1 MLKVTAESFHEKLDT
16 DNEEI
21 ILNGPPSDLRGH
33 IFLRNTSD
41 ESLSVKTLAV
51 VHNETQKNILGNSSP
66 LRIGSRLRAGEEKV
80 QTIWHELPPQTPPG
94 TYESKLV
101 IGGAER
107 TVKMIVPPVIQV
119 SIHPVHFSFIGAE
132 PGKTHTAQIT
142 ISNTGNLPF
151 QIPDVKHI
159 AAFDM
164 DLICRA
170 VGVALRSK
178 GGEGYIAAMDEIAKN
193 VNRNLPDWASAH
205 IEENGQTL
213 AAGATMIIHLNIT
226 LPDNTDA
233 NKDYSGNMR
242 FWTNEITYD
251 IKSQHEQIK

>member
-1 MLKVTAESFHEKLDT
+1 MLKVTAESFHEKLNTDT
-16 DNEEI
+16 GEI

-33 IFLRNTSD
+33 INLRNDT
-41 ESLSVKTLAV
+41 EELLSVKNLSL
-51 VHNETQKNILGNSSP
+51 VHNESEKNILGNSSW
-66 LRIGSRLRAGEEKV
+66 LRIGSRLKPGEEKLK
-80 QTIWHELPPQTPPG
+80 TIWHKLPPQTPPG
-94 TYESKLV
+94 TYESKLI

-107 TVKMIVPPVIQV
+107 TVKIIVQPNMQV
-119 SIHPVHFSFIGAE
+119 SIHPVNFSFISAE

-159 AAFDM
+159 AALDM

-178 GGEGYIAAMDEIAKN
+178 GGEGYISTMDEIAKN

-226 LPDNTDA
+226 LPNNTDP

-242 FWTNEITYD
+242 FWTNELTYD